1 MAAAQAML
9 RAASA
14 VVLAAASLAGGRSS
28 IEHHDVT
35 LAQHD
40 MTSRRLQN
48 TIAGT
53 MVSGLSAERGWC
65 LDSVTFHY
73 ADGGTTK
80 FGESG
85 GGPVPR
91 VDLNPTAEYVS
102 GVLQY
107 GATVGCRQYME
118 GGIEFIVKSIATG
131 ATTRTVSF
139 AGSYQS
145 STVLREYNV
154 EWPCRI
160 LGLEF
165 DSRYIDGVQTD
176 CTSAAEVRHDGE
188 SFSYVS
194 CVDGAII
201 WNDRPYTISSVPD
214 VLRGAR
220 LYQGPVR
227 LAYNEA
233 LEISMPEGGR
243 AFAAFTANRDGGMPA
258 GLRDDGWV
266 DVAPQGLNWDYYG
279 QPEYI
284 EPLLFKSIAPGETYI
299 SPKIT
304 GSDTV
309 MFVVLDLD
317 SEPPNDADDDND
329 SDDDSLVV
337 ILCVVGALLVVI
349 AVVAMM
355 NRQQKPAEPPSAPA
369 LPVHEPTAP
378 PPPPPPSLAPIKA
391 EALEMLAEETAEFAP
406 EAASLPPGHVSGAEA
421 AAMARGEPP
430 PQQPSEGRGAST
442 LQRLAFW
449 REPTEVLAEEPPPPP
464 EAEFEP
470 EI

>member
-28 IEHHDVT
+28 IEHHDAT

-73 ADGGTTK
+73 ADGGTTM

-201 WNDRPYTISSVPD
+201 WNDRSYTISSVPD

-266 DVAPQGLNWDYYG
+266 DVAPQGLHWDGMEG
-279 QPEYI
+279 QPNYI
-284 EPLLFKSIAPGETYI
+284 EPLLSKSFAPGETYT
-299 SPKIT
+299 SPRNQGT
-304 GSDTV
+304 DAAVDSSLGLDTV
-309 MFVVLDLD
+309 MFVVLDPEPSTTAGTSFTFQAGRCYPQSEAPVINTAGLMSSTLRRTGTPQECYDYCTDNSGFNIMGLD
-317 SEPPNDADDDND
+317 LRPTGGQDCQCNH
-329 SDDDSLVV
+329 
-337 ILCVVGALLVVI
+337 
-349 AVVAMM
+349 
-355 NRQQKPAEPPSAPA
+355 PS
-369 LPVHEPTAP
+369 VK
-378 PPPPPPSLAPIKA
+378 SRK
-391 EALEMLAEETAEFAP
+391 
-406 EAASLPPGHVSGAEA
+406 
-421 AAMARGEPP
+421 RGETKSRFARR
-430 PQQPSEGRGAST
+430 QSRRGR
-442 LQRLAFW
+442 LQRWSGL
-449 REPTEVLAEEPPPPP
+449 
-464 EAEFEP
+464 
-470 EI
+470 

>member
-309 MFVVLDLD
+309 MFVVLNPDAATTTTGSFTFQAGRCYPQSEAPVINTAGLMSSTLRRTGTPQECYDYCTANSGFNIMGLDLRPTGGQD
-317 SEPPNDADDDND
+317 CMCNH
-329 SDDDSLVV
+329 
-337 ILCVVGALLVVI
+337 
-349 AVVAMM
+349 
-355 NRQQKPAEPPSAPA
+355 PS
-369 LPVHEPTAP
+369 VK
-378 PPPPPPSLAPIKA
+378 SRK
-391 EALEMLAEETAEFAP
+391 
-406 EAASLPPGHVSGAEA
+406 
-421 AAMARGEPP
+421 RGETKSRFARR
-430 PQQPSEGRGAST
+430 QSSRGR
-442 LQRLAFW
+442 L
-449 REPTEVLAEEPPPPP
+449 
-464 EAEFEP
+464 
-470 EI
+470 